1 MPRRRNN
8 NQIVFIE
15 EPLTEFSTEE
25 MTREPI
31 KPVKDY
37 LKKTLW
43 DLYKDKG
50 EKLECSI
57 CLDEIDCEKCACWLT
72 CGHHYHLCCVIKTN
86 KCAMCRG

>member
-31 KPVKDY
+31 KPVKDF

-43 DLYKDKG
+43 DLYKNKG
-50 EKLECSI
+50 DKLECSI
-57 CLDEIDCEKCACWLT
+57 CLEDICCEKCYTVLT

-86 KCAMCRG
+86 KCAMCRS

>member
-8 NQIVFIE
+8 NQIVYIE
-15 EPLTEFSTEE
+15 EPISEFGTD
-25 MTREPI
+25 MTQEPI
-31 KPVKDY
+31 RPVKDY

-50 EKLECSI
+50 EKIECSI